1 MITEQDITTVIGSN
15 AVDNDGD
22 KLGKVGQVFL
32 DDQTGRPEW
41 ATVNTGLFGTHESF
55 VPLAEATVS
64 GGTLRVPYEKA
75 RVKDAPRV
83 SAEQGHLSPDEEAEL
98 YRYYGVGGY
107 DTTGTTTG
115 TDTAGT
121 AGYETTGTTGTGTA
135 GYETTGTGTAGTAAY
150 ETTGTG
156 TAGYTDSDT
165 SRQGTV
171 GHDTSGPTTD
181 DAMTRSEEQLRVGT
195 QQVQAGRARLRKYVV
210 TENVTTTVPVSHE
223 EVRIEREPITD
234 ANVGEALDGPA
245 ISEEEHEVV
254 LHAERPVVEKEA
266 VPVERVRLD
275 VDTVTEQETVSD
287 SVRKEQIE
295 ADTDG
300 VTDRGVTE
308 RGTTDRGITDR
319 R

>member
-1 MITEQDITTVIGSN
+1 MTAHDSGRRHGPASPYLEETPMITEQDITTVIGSN

-22 KLGKVGQVFL
+22 KLGKIGQVYL

-121 AGYETTGTTGTGTA
+121 AGYETTGTPGPGTPGSRTP
-135 GYETTGTGTAGTAAY
+135 GPGTAGTAAY

-195 QQVQAGRARLRKYVV
+195 QQVQAGR
-210 TENVTTTVPVSHE
+210 
-223 EVRIEREPITD
+223 
-234 ANVGEALDGPA
+234 
-245 ISEEEHEVV
+245 
-254 LHAERPVVEKEA
+254 
-266 VPVERVRLD
+266 
-275 VDTVTEQETVSD
+275 
-287 SVRKEQIE
+287 
-295 ADTDG
+295 
-300 VTDRGVTE
+300 
-308 RGTTDRGITDR
+308 
-319 R
+319 